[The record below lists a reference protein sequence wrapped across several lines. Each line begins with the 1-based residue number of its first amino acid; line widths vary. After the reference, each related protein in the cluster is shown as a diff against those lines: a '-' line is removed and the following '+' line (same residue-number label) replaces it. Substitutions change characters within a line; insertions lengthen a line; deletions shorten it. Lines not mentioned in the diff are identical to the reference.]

1 MGLRGSEQGVGI
13 LNDMDVRNSGEENPD
28 EMEVESFR
36 GRIDGGRLK
45 NGREETQIS
54 RNIWYWLKNEFI
66 LDSEF

>member
-54 RNIWYWLKNEFI
+54 RNI
-66 LDSEF
+66 